1 MLRRAGTL
9 LVIAL
14 LSMPC
19 QALAGAWT
27 LDKNTGQII
36 LTGTLSQANEVFD
49 SARQIAST
57 PRYNKFELG
66 PLLEYGFTDR
76 FTFMLNPGFQHID
89 VAPPFS
95 GSRTGQGYTD
105 VGGRYKILEGDTWV
119 FSGQVELNLP
129 GTSQTANPA
138 AIGYTDTEVDVRALF
153 GKSFTING
161 LASFIDLEIAERFRF
176 GDPPDEFRFDATF
189 GVRLNPQ
196 WQLLAQTFSVFS
208 EGAGTGPFFTSYDYH
223 KLQLSAVYNITPNF
237 AIQVGGFTTF
247 SGRNALQENG
257 LVTAIAYKF

>member
-1 MLRRAGTL
+1 
-9 LVIAL
+9 
-14 LSMPC
+14 
-19 QALAGAWT
+19 
-27 LDKNTGQII
+27 
-36 LTGTLSQANEVFD
+36 
-49 SARQIAST
+49 
-57 PRYNKFELG
+57 
-66 PLLEYGFTDR
+66 
-76 FTFMLNPGFQHID
+76 MLNPGFQHID

-129 GTSQTANPA
+129 GTNQAANPA
-138 AIGYTDTEVDVRALF
+138 AIGYTTTELDVRALF
-153 GKSFTING
+153 GKSFTVNG
-161 LASFIDLEIAERFRF
+161 LASFINLEIAERFRF
-176 GDPPDEFRFDATF
+176 GDPPHEFRFDATF

-208 EGAGTGPFFTSYDYH
+208 EGAGNGPLFPSYDYH
-223 KLQLSAVYNITPNF
+223 KLQLSAVYNLTPKL

-257 LVTAIAYKF
+257 LVTALAYKF